1 MPALWRWGPPI
12 TQPEP
17 TGVGGGVPQARAD
30 AAPRAVVLEQVTIGY
45 NVIEGLIGVTF
56 GIIAGSIALTGF
68 GFDSWIEVT
77 AAAVVLRRL
86 RAEIAGG
93 EPDEDKERRALR
105 IVAVTFFVLAVY
117 VTIEGI
123 RDLLVGDEPSVS
135 VVGMVLTGLSAVIM
149 PTLAR
154 LKRRA
159 GEAMNSRLV
168 LADAAETKLCAW
180 LSVSTLAGL
189 LGFATFGLS
198 WIDPVAGFVI
208 AYFAVREG
216 REAWEGELVCDDD
229 HDD

>member
-1 MPALWRWGPPI
+1 MA
-12 TQPEP
+12 Q
-17 TGVGGGVPQARAD
+17 
-30 AAPRAVVLEQVTIGY
+30 RAVVLEQATIGY
-45 NVIEGLIGVTF
+45 NVVEGVIAVTF
-56 GIIAGSIALTGF
+56 GIIAGSVALTGF

-93 EPDEDKERRALR
+93 EPDERKERRALR
-105 IVAVTFFVLAVY
+105 IVALTFFVLAAY
-117 VTIEGI
+117 VTVEGV
-123 RDLLVGDEPSVS
+123 RDLVVGDEPSTS
-135 VVGMVLTGLSAVIM
+135 VVGIVLTALSAVIM

-159 GEAMNSRLV
+159 GATMGSRLV

-189 LGFATFGLS
+189 AGFAAFGLS
-198 WIDPVAGFVI
+198 WIDPLAGFVV

-229 HDD
+229 D

>member
-1 MPALWRWGPPI
+1 M
-12 TQPEP
+12 TQA
-17 TGVGGGVPQARAD
+17 ARAI
-30 AAPRAVVLEQVTIGY
+30 VLERVTIGY
-45 NVIEGLIGVTF
+45 NVVEGVIAVTF
-56 GIIAGSIALTGF
+56 GILAGSIALTGF

-86 RAEIAGG
+86 RAEVAGA
-93 EPDEDKERRALR
+93 EPDEAKERRALR
-105 IVAVTFFVLAVY
+105 VVAATFFLLAIY

-123 RDLLVGDEPSVS
+123 RDLVTGDKPSIT
-135 VVGMVLTGLSAVIM
+135 VVGIILTAVSAVVM
-149 PTLAR
+149 PALAR
-154 LKRRA
+154 LKRAA

-189 LGFATFGLS
+189 AGFATFGWS

-216 REAWEGELVCDDD
+216 REAWEGELVCVDED
-229 HDD
+229 